1 MNQITQEDLLRYSY
15 GETSDQ
21 KSALI
26 EEALKKD
33 FKLKESF
40 EQMKAMQHSLD
51 SLKASPSESVM
62 QRIYKYAAS
71 KQDKVQA
78 H

>member
-15 GETSDQ
+15 GETSAQ
-21 KSALI
+21 KTALI

-33 FKLKESF
+33 FELKESF
-40 EQMKAMQHSLD
+40 EKLKAMQRSLD
-51 SLKASPSESVM
+51 SLKATPSDDVM
-62 QRIYKYAAS
+62 QRIFRYAAS
-71 KQDKVQA
+71 KQSKVQA